1 MQQNFDYAFS
11 DTTALE
17 TNGIATSSHCKI
29 CGHHEHIHLHVRIWP
44 HSSSL
49 LRELTDEAQALEIF
63 STARVNDEHVTIV
76 STGQHERTG
85 LVETDNSKRGYVTAG
100 R

>member
-1 MQQNFDYAFS
+1 MYMY
-11 DTTALE
+11 
-17 TNGIATSSHCKI
+17 
-29 CGHHEHIHLHVRIWP
+29 VWP
-44 HSSSL
+44 HTSRL
-49 LRELTDEAQALEIF
+49 IRGLTDKAQALEIF